1 MIGCRLQ
8 VRAELEGLAQAHPD
22 RFKIWYTVDRPNDDW
37 PYSSGF
43 ITAEMIQVTPGSI
56 NKYMIT

>member
-1 MIGCRLQ
+1 M
-8 VRAELEGLAQAHPD
+8 RAELEDLAQAHPD